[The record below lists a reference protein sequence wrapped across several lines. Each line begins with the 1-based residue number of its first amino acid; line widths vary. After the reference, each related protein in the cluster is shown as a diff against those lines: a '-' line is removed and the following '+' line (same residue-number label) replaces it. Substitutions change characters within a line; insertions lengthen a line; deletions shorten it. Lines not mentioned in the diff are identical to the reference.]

1 MLSEMRVIATT
12 NDLMKETPL
21 HAACE
26 GNHYEIVVELITK
39 FPELLLVQDCLSH
52 RRWHPIHTAC
62 AFGASDKILE
72 VILEGILCLIT
83 KGHEMAPGTIA
94 PGTIAQ
100 MLFIDALGRT
110 PLYIA
115 TKCGNS
121 SHVSL
126 MMTSFLFDPLIKS
139 APTLYTIP
147 STEPW
152 PSPIH
157 CAITHSREELLVK
170 LLGALPLKMFAYPSV
185 FALRH
190 MIQRMHKDT
199 DNKPIQLE
207 TTLCETSDG
216 ELHFT
221 DTGSAI
227 DNYKELKSY
236 KVLSN
241 IKLSPL
247 AMAAAMGNANIT
259 EILLNKGAKDDDGLA
274 LRLALF
280 LQYHD
285 IAGMILSCD
294 DSQICWVSMKKL
306 STFLLPNSI
315 LNSFTEI
322 HLEDNCLN
330 SIPLVLFQLPKLEFL
345 NASNNHLVKLPVS
358 NNAFQC
364 GWTCNNIKNICISSN
379 KLETLP
385 AVIWNLSKLR
395 ELHADNNRISEI
407 ESLADP
413 CAKLKTINISHNEL
427 LNVPQHIFFAEEVN
441 ISYNKLE
448 YLPESVWKSK
458 VLKNLKA
465 SNNKIKDVHFP
476 ESPCNYKRPREMP
489 IITKGRRTIISECK
503 SKISDKS
510 RNTYVNSLSS
520 LNLSCNNLTNFPK
533 YLTCFTSN
541 LHKLNISN
549 NHICILNICLLP
561 PYMKFMS
568 ANNCSLQ
575 NIEINCD
582 RECLCDHKIHTSLKN
597 LTFLD
602 LEGNKLNL
610 FQFSFKS
617 GIDPKNYSLIYPE
630 LEYLNLSNNLLCDLH
645 ANIQNQKHLNTLILN
660 GNHNLKS
667 LPFELSHLSDT
678 LSLLQ
683 IDDIPN
689 LTNPYLREYQSHQS
703 AVELVKLFC
712 YMKSALK
719 R

>member
-39 FPELLLVQDCLSH
+39 FPELLLVQDCLPH

-62 AFGASDKILE
+62 AFGASDKILK
-72 VILEGILCLIT
+72 VLLIGILCLIT
-83 KGHEMAPGTIA
+83 KGYEMA

-110 PLYIA
+110 PLYLA
-115 TKCGNS
+115 TKCGNT

-147 STEPW
+147 STEPC

-190 MIQRMHKDT
+190 MIQRMRKDT

-207 TTLCETSDG
+207 TTLCETNDG
-216 ELHFT
+216 ELRLT
-221 DTGSAI
+221 DTSSAI
-227 DNYKELKSY
+227 NNYKELKSY

-247 AMAAAMGNANIT
+247 AMAAAMGNANVA

-294 DSQICWVSMKKL
+294 NSPICWVSRKKL

-358 NNAFQC
+358 NNAFQS

-395 ELHADNNRISEI
+395 ELHADNNCISEI

-413 CAKLKTINISHNEL
+413 FAKLKTINISHNEL
-427 LNVPQHIFFAEEVN
+427 SNVPQHIFFAEEVN

-458 VLKNLKA
+458 SLKNLKA
-465 SNNKIKDVHFP
+465 SNNKIKEVHFP
-476 ESPCNYKRPREMP
+476 ESSCNHKRPREMS
-489 IITKGRRTIISECK
+489 IITEGSRTI
-503 SKISDKS
+503 
-510 RNTYVNSLSS
+510 TLSS

-533 YLTCFTSN
+533 YLTCFAYN

-568 ANNCSLQ
+568 ANNCSLE

-582 RECLCDHKIHTSLKN
+582 RECLCDHKIHTSLKY

-602 LEGNKLNL
+602 LKGNKLNL

-617 GIDPKNYSLIYPE
+617 GMDQKKYSLIYPE

-683 IDDIPN
+683 LDDIPN
-689 LTNPYLREYQSHQS
+689 LTREYQSHQS
-703 AVELVKLFC
+703 TIELVKLFS

-719 R
+719 RYVSISV